1 MEGEFPGKNNDNSV
15 AMGVGDLRCGGRKA
29 RRDGIGDTSGG
40 TMGIVEGGIG
50 GFSSWDESPQR
61 GGGDCGALSFT
72 FMSFEF
78 LDRERDRDRRFF
90 VL

>member
-1 MEGEFPGKNNDNSV
+1 VEGEFPGKNNDNSV

-50 GFSSWDESPQR
+50 GFSSGDESPP
-61 GGGDCGALSFT
+61 
-72 FMSFEF
+72 
-78 LDRERDRDRRFF
+78 
-90 VL
+90 